1 LIIKNEKKD
10 TPPDY
15 ASVFSA
21 GVRGFAKN
29 EKRLLLASLHGMEFY
44 YITTSYFIYFLLGKF
59 LRDFAKFSHEMLR
72 Q

>member
-1 LIIKNEKKD
+1 VLIIFYLIIKNEKKD

-21 GVRGFAKN
+21 GIRGFAKN

-44 YITTSYFIYFLLGKF
+44 YI
-59 LRDFAKFSHEMLR
+59 
-72 Q
+72 

>member
-29 EKRLLLASLHGMEFY
+29 EKKVVIGFFAWDGILLYNNILFHLF
-44 YITTSYFIYFLLGKF
+44 FIG
-59 LRDFAKFSHEMLR
+59 
-72 Q
+72 

>member
-1 LIIKNEKKD
+1 MLIIFYLIIKNEKKD

-29 EKRLLLASLHGMEFY
+29 EKKVVIGFFAWDGILLYNNILFHLF
-44 YITTSYFIYFLLGKF
+44 FIG
-59 LRDFAKFSHEMLR
+59 
-72 Q
+72 